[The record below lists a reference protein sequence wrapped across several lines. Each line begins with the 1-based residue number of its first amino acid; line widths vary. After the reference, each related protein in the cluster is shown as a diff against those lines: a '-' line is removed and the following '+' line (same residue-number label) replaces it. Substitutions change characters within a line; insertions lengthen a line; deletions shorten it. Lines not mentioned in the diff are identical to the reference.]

1 MRPSK
6 RYKPNYVY
14 RDRAGTRYT
23 ITYKPEIRGY
33 HMVRLQPDG
42 SRICNSGVV
51 FHRWLRCLKPC
62 GPLSEE
68 VRHG

>member
-1 MRPSK
+1 MGPSK
-6 RYKPNYVY
+6 RYKPNYIY
-14 RDRAGTRYT
+14 RNPAGTRYT
-23 ITYKPEIRGY
+23 ITFKPEIRGY

-51 FHRWLRCLKPC
+51 FHRWLRGLKPC